1 MWQMTDVIFFKY
13 VQKGSYP
20 KTCLARFFLNNIK
33 HKKRFSKN
41 HNNQKMNAHAP
52 CCCWQLV
59 IQVQPEFLLHAAART
74 PGKPEAPFQHTLS
87 LGNMP

>member
-1 MWQMTDVIFFKY
+1 MSFFSNMYKRAVIQRL
-13 VQKGSYP
+13 VLLG
-20 KTCLARFFLNNIK
+20 FFLNNIK

-59 IQVQPEFLLHAAART
+59 IQVQPEFLLHVAART